1 MRIVVDAMGADRAPY
16 VEVHG
21 AVVAS
26 MSSGVEVILVGDE
39 RELKPTLAAYRKPHR
54 VSVVHASEV
63 ITMEDSP
70 IKAVRRKKDSS
81 LMVALRMLKD
91 GEADGLVSAGNTGAV
106 MLGARTHLKS
116 IQGVERPAICQELP
130 TRKTPVLLLDLG
142 ANVDC
147 TASHLCQFAE
157 MGMVYSQYALGKSNP
172 RVGLLNIGEEQV
184 KGNEIAKAV
193 HRSLRAVDHFNFI
206 GNVEP
211 SGLFKGVADVV
222 VCDGFVGNLVLK
234 TCEAAGSLMGDLL
247 KRQLRSSWLS
257 QFGALLSMG
266 AFRRLRQTVDSN
278 AYTGAPLL
286 GVNGTVIICHGA
298 SSAVGV
304 ANAITGACRAVEGDV
319 NEHIRE
325 SVARLRET
333 EARLER
339 EKNGA

>member
-1 MRIVVDAMGADRAPY
+1 MRIAVDAMGADRAPY

-26 MSSGVEVILVGDE
+26 MSSGAEVILVGDE
-39 RELKPTLAAYRKPHR
+39 HELKPTLAAYRKPHR

-70 IKAVRRKKDSS
+70 IKAVRQKKDSS
-81 LMVALRMLKD
+81 LLVALRMVEE

-106 MLGARTHLKS
+106 MLGARTRLGS
-116 IQGVERPAICQELP
+116 LPGVARPAICQELP
-130 TRKTPVLLLDLG
+130 TAKTPVLLLDLG

-147 TASHLCQFAE
+147 TANHLCQFAE
-157 MGMVYSQYALGKSNP
+157 MGMVYSQYAIGIPNP

-193 HRSLRAVDHFNFI
+193 HRSLSALDHINFI

-234 TCEAAGSLMGDLL
+234 TGEAAGTLMSELL
-247 KRQLRSSWLS
+247 KRQLRSTYLS

-266 AFRRLRQTVDSN
+266 AFRRLRRMIDPNEQ
-278 AYTGAPLL
+278 TGAPLL

-298 SSAVGV
+298 SSARGV
-304 ANAITGACRAVEGDV
+304 ANAISGACRAVEGGV

-325 SVARLRET
+325 AVERLRET
-333 EARLER
+333 ESRLS
-339 EKNGA
+339 GAAGL